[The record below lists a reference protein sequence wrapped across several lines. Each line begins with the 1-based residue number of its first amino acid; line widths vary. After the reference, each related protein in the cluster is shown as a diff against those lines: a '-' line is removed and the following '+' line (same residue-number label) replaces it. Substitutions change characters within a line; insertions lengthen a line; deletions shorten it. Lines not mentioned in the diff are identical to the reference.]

1 MGLDRH
7 VSETFIHPLA
17 DVEKGAELGAGVHVG
32 PFCHVSGDA
41 VLGDGVR
48 LVSNVSIL
56 GATTL
61 GAGCEVHPMAVL
73 GSPPQNFKHKGGRT
87 TLTIGSGCVI
97 REGVT
102 MHVGSD
108 TDRGATTVGDN
119 CYFMN
124 HVHIGHDCHVGNGV
138 IMASVATL
146 GGHVELG
153 DRVNIGGLSAVHQF
167 VRVGHDAFI
176 GGMSAVVGDV
186 IPYGIAVGNRAR
198 LRGLNVVGLRRSGR
212 NASELRRMRE
222 AYRAVFDGGGGF
234 AANLALAAESYAD
247 FEPAMQIVEFLSAR
261 GKRHFTL
268 PGRGGA
274 QDDADADGH

>member
-1 MGLDRH
+1 MA
-7 VSETFIHPLA
+7 VVET
-17 DVEKGAELGAGVHVG
+17 GAELGAGVSIG
-32 PFCHVSGDA
+32 PFCHVSADA
-41 VLGDGVR
+41 ILGDGTR

-61 GAGCEVHPMAVL
+61 GSGCEVHPMAVL

-87 TLTIGSGCVI
+87 TLTIGRDCVI

-102 MHVGSD
+102 MHLGSD

-124 HVHIGHDCHVGNGV
+124 HVHIGHDCHVGNRV

-146 GGHVELG
+146 GGHVEIG

-167 VRVGHDAFI
+167 VRIGHDAFI
-176 GGMSAVVGDV
+176 GGMTAIVGDV
-186 IPYGIAVGNRAR
+186 IPYAMAAGNRAR

-212 NASELRRMRE
+212 TSSELKRMRE
-222 AYRAVFDGGGGF
+222 AYRAIFGAQGGF
-234 AANLALAAESYAD
+234 ADNLARAAETYAD
-247 FEPAMQIVEFLSAR
+247 FEPAMQIVDFLSVR
-261 GKRHFTL
+261 GKRQFTL
-268 PGRGGA
+268 PDRGGA
-274 QDDADADGH
+274 DDDADAGGH